1 VARIV
6 APKRARRKNSSQ
18 STAKAVRITPARPW
32 SWAVRGAFRAPIAVD
47 LALLHISQ
55 AAESASINRP
65 VTGAGV
71 IPRFGQGSK
80 LRLGVDDALEDLRMP
95 NRSNVLRAGRSMR
108 VTVTTSPGASVSSIG
123 RGSFPTEVLA
133 TASGF
138 VYHQGAIFVG
148 LVGPVRAYLV
158 AVSQTGFAIPMPVGT
173 VLGVLS
179 FTLATLLG
187 PETRAKELVPDLIV
201 A

>member
-1 VARIV
+1 
-6 APKRARRKNSSQ
+6 
-18 STAKAVRITPARPW
+18 
-32 SWAVRGAFRAPIAVD
+32 
-47 LALLHISQ
+47 
-55 AAESASINRP
+55 
-65 VTGAGV
+65 
-71 IPRFGQGSK
+71 
-80 LRLGVDDALEDLRMP
+80 
-95 NRSNVLRAGRSMR
+95 MR

-123 RGSFPTEVLA
+123 RGSFPTEVRA

-148 LVGPVRAYLV
+148 LVGPVHADLA
-158 AVSQTGFAIPMPVGT
+158 AVWQTGFAIPMPVGT
-173 VLGVLS
+173 VLGALS